1 MPSRIGDS
9 ARLQLCRAAHE
20 TAEIDAVE
28 TKKAHPF
35 LPDGL
40 RAPLSWVSYFF
51 LDAVFFV
58 VVFFF
63 AAVFF
68 FATAMINLLERKK
81 GLLAVK
87 F

>member
-1 MPSRIGDS
+1 
-9 ARLQLCRAAHE
+9 
-20 TAEIDAVE
+20 
-28 TKKAHPF
+28 
-35 LPDGL
+35 
-40 RAPLSWVSYFF
+40 